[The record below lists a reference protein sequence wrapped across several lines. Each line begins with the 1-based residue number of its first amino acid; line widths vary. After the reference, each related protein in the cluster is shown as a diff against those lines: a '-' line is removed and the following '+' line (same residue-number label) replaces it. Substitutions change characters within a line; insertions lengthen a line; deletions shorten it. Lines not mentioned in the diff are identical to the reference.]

1 MNDESR
7 LGFQL
12 IAELPISSMDAY
24 LLLRELLEVSK
35 GRGDKVRRAQKCIRL
50 GGTQLEAK
58 SASFEHVVKASL
70 EARKHRS
77 PRTIREI
84 RIVTNRLMR
93 CCPEFKKR
101 QVRDISG
108 EDCRKWLD
116 KCFSSPRQWAKGRVI
131 LSGVLTY
138 AVKQG
143 WCDRNEVLR
152 LSPKLR

>member
-7 LGFQL
+7 LGHEL
-12 IAELPISSMDAY
+12 IAELPISAMEAY

-58 SASFEHVVKASL
+58 SATFEYALRGSL

-84 RIVTNRLMR
+84 KIVTNRLMR
-93 CCPEFKKR
+93 CCPELKKR
-101 QVRDISG
+101 QVRDITG
-108 EDCRKWLD
+108 EDCCKWLD

-131 LSGVLTY
+131 LSGVLAY

-143 WCDRNEVLR
+143 WCDRNVVLR